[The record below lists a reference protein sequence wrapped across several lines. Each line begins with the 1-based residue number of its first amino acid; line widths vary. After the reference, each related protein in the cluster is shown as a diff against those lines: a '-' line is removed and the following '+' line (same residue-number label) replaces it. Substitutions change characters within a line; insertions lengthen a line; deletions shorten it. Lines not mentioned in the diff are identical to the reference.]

1 MASQLKIATS
11 RREMENI
18 IFEKDLE
25 VTSVIMVEK
34 KIRSVV
40 YVPEVILY

>member
-1 MASQLKIATS
+1 
-11 RREMENI
+11 MENI

-25 VTSVIMVEK
+25 VNSVIMVEK
-34 KIRSVV
+34 EIRSVV